1 MKKIIIAISIFI
13 LICLL
18 LNNNYD
24 LTNDAIRFR
33 VIANSNSSKDVI
45 MKEKVVNE
53 ISGII
58 FKNNNSIIQTRDNI
72 ISNLENIEDKIDYL
86 FEKNNYNLNYN
97 ISYGLNYFPK
107 KEYNGQV
114 FEEGEYESLVV
125 EIGEAK
131 GNNYWCI
138 LYPPLC
144 MIDENFDNSEVKYKF
159 KIIEIIKNL
168 F

>member
-58 FKNNNSIIQTRDNI
+58 FKNNNSIIKTIDNI
-72 ISNLENIEDKIDYL
+72 ISNLENI
-86 FEKNNYNLNYN
+86 
-97 ISYGLNYFPK
+97 
-107 KEYNGQV
+107 
-114 FEEGEYESLVV
+114 
-125 EIGEAK
+125 
-131 GNNYWCI
+131 
-138 LYPPLC
+138 
-144 MIDENFDNSEVKYKF
+144 
-159 KIIEIIKNL
+159 
-168 F
+168 